1 MNIYLLCGLPGSGK
15 STWSQKKVKE
25 EDAIIISNDCFR
37 SMLTGSYLYNEKY
50 EKLIYESSY
59 FVLTKALSL
68 GFNVIYDEINITK
81 SDRASIIDAVN
92 SRLRHLDCKIICVRF
107 KDRDDCL
114 DRRMQDSRGISR
126 ERWSAIIGEMKSKFE
141 EPELCEGFNEIV
153 IV

>member
-1 MNIYLLCGLPGSGK
+1 MNVYILCGLPGSGK

-50 EKLIYESSY
+50 ERLIYESSY
-59 FVLTKALSL
+59 FVLVSALKM
-68 GFNVIYDEINITK
+68 GFGVIYDEINITK
-81 SDRASIIDAVN
+81 LDRAEVISVIE
-92 SRLRHLDCKIICVRF
+92 SLQPHCKIICVRF

-126 ERWSAIIGEMKSKFE
+126 ERWSVIISEMKGKFE
-141 EPELCEGFNEIV
+141 EPDLSERFDQIV